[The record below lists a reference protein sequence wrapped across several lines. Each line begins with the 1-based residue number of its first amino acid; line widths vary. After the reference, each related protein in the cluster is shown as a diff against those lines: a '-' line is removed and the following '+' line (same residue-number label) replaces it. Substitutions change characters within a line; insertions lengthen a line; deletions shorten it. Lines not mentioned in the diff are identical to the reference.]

1 MLTAWW
7 QNAANQY
14 DIDANGV
21 ADGADAYFL
30 DQELRAHGERVLTAP
45 NGPVQHYW
53 DVDGDNQIRWIDQV
67 ILLHYLTG
75 TLEQHETNQAAKDAE
90 LTESGGGIS
99 SMSGYEVSLNPVGNV
114 AEGTAFDLTGSVSPP
129 GSYLIE
135 ATINWGLSPGN
146 GSQGSIGTAPD
157 GSFTVP
163 HIYFDDGPAPGNGTP
178 SDGETI
184 TLSGTILDSAVYAET
199 NATVHNVIPAPELV
213 LTNDNSPVGGP
224 RWEVSGS
231 IPGPAGMTDLH
242 TVTIHW
248 GDGSPPTVLNSVPT
262 NQTFN
267 TEPPHRYLPRQIHEG
282 PIPYLMTVTVVDD
295 DTGAA
300 PPWQPQVPQYVLDL
314 DNDANNNDLIEPADD
329 PIEHYAP
336 GRYLT
341 VNMDDDNA
349 NGIVDHK
356 EVIGPFPEE
365 DDLEPLHIGWA
376 PRPGFNYTDWRLVLT
391 MDPAPYLDQYG
402 QYVSDVARFYTSPDK
417 AVLVPFEP
425 TAEGPGFDWV
435 IGSEPIPPVLYIE
448 SLSPARISL
457 QLSLRTPQ
465 SSMHV
470 DEDLVVFLAPLAD
483 LDTDS
488 DNNHV
493 LEESDLE
500 DLDEA
505 DGPPPLAPVPGKI
518 IRKNTDDDNENG
530 VQDRLDPGPFEDA
543 MGNPVNDD
551 DLKPIKL
558 KVGPGLP
565 DLAGYTV
572 TLVPSG
578 EEIKIWK
585 THDKQPTLLAW
596 AVAEMP
602 AVLYVEGIEFGQPTL
617 EIQLKNPAGAVVAKD
632 IVKFTV
638 ITVDAIAYRPFSFFS
653 PLTTGF
659 IPVPVP
665 FAEEATGVGI
675 RRNGDGDVDPK
686 DENGNPI
693 GEDDLIRVDLDVG
706 NGPAP
711 WPPPGVGRKVGRSS
725 ALIDVWV
732 NDNRTGAIL
741 TGAIGDLADVPA
753 GSQTVYV
760 DWPSSVDGAPTFE
773 FSVWD
778 TLHNNKALWDEVV
791 FKPFKSIVIIFVGEL
806 EDPTDPPQNGTSTFA
821 VEEYQKSGL
830 DVHLFDENDV
840 AENGSGPPYNEIV
853 TAIKDRGVKNV
864 AIMGY
869 SHGGGSTYHLATR
882 LEKDRPGLV
891 MMGHSFDIGFTSYI
905 DAIVNDDETPTAS
918 EIRRPCTPAVCKF
931 HLNQYQRNLPPV
943 GLRGDR
949 TTLNGGAD
957 EEEDRTTTTNHLTID
972 DNGAVHDELREW
984 LREKV
989 KPFLP

>member
-1 MLTAWW
+1 M
-7 QNAANQY
+7 
-14 DIDANGV
+14 
-21 ADGADAYFL
+21 
-30 DQELRAHGERVLTAP
+30 P
-45 NGPVQHYW
+45 NYW
-53 DVDGDNQIRWIDQV
+53 DVDGDNHIRWIDQAM
-67 ILLHYLTG
+67 LLHFLTG
-75 TLEQHETNQAAKDAE
+75 TMEQHEINQAAKEAE
-90 LTESGGGIS
+90 SMEGGGGMS
-99 SMSGYEVSLNPVGNV
+99 NMSGYELTLNPVGNV
-114 AEGTAFDLTGSVSPP
+114 TEGVAFGLTGSVSPP
-129 GSYLIE
+129 GSYLIS
-135 ATINWGLSPGN
+135 ANINWGLSPGN
-146 GSQGSIGTAPD
+146 GSTGSVGTAPD

-178 SDGETI
+178 MDGETI
-184 TLSGTILDSAVYAET
+184 TFSGTIFGSPVYDET
-199 NATVHNVIPAPELV
+199 TATVSNVAPVPQLM

-242 TVTIHW
+242 TITVHW
-248 GDGSPPTVLNSVPT
+248 GDGSPPTVISNEPT
-262 NQTFN
+262 NDTFL
-267 TEPPHRYLPRQIHEG
+267 TEPPHRYRPRQIHEG
-282 PIPYLMTVTVVDD
+282 PIPYPVTVNVVDD
-295 DTGAA
+295 DTGSAA
-300 PPWQPQVPQYVLDL
+300 PWQSLAPQYVLDL
-314 DNDANNNDLIEPADD
+314 DIDANNNEQIEPADD
-329 PIEHYAP
+329 PIEDIAP

-341 VNMDDDNA
+341 INMDDDNE

-365 DDLEPLHIGWA
+365 DDLEPLDIGWV
-376 PRPGFNYTDWRLVLT
+376 PRPGFDYTNWHLVLT
-391 MDPAPYLDQYG
+391 MDPGPYLDQYG
-402 QYVSDVARFYTSPDK
+402 QYVSDVARFYTSEDK

-425 TAEGPGFDWV
+425 TAEGPGFDWI
-435 IGSEPIPPVLYIE
+435 IGTDAIPPTLYIE
-448 SLSPARISL
+448 SLSPASIGL
-457 QLSLRTPQ
+457 QLSLRSAQ
-465 SSMHV
+465 SAMHV

-518 IRKNTDDDNENG
+518 IQINLDDDNGNE
-530 VQDRLDPGPFEDA
+530 VADRSDGGPFEDA

-551 DLKPIKL
+551 ELVPVKL
-558 KVGPGLP
+558 KVGPGLA
-565 DLAGYTV
+565 DLVGYKVKLTV
-572 TLVPSG
+572 SG
-578 EEIKIWK
+578 PEIKVWK
-585 THDKQPTLLAW
+585 AQDKNPNESLPPVVGWTW
-596 AVAEMP
+596 PVAAMP
-602 AVLYVEGIEFGQPTL
+602 AILYVEGIEFGQATL
-617 EIQLKNPAGAVVAKD
+617 KMQLLNPALVEVAKD

-638 ITVDAIAYRPFSFFS
+638 ATADAIAYRPFSFFS

-665 FAEEATGVGI
+665 FTEETTGVGI
-675 RRNGDGDVDPK
+675 RRNGDDDTDPAA
-686 DENGNPI
+686 

-706 NGPAP
+706 DGPAP

-725 ALIDVWV
+725 ALINVWD
-732 NDNRTGAIL
+732 NDNRAGAIL
-741 TGAIGDLADVPA
+741 TGATGDLADVPA
-753 GSQTVYV
+753 GSESVYV
-760 DWPSSVDGAPTFE
+760 DWPSIDDGAPTFE

-791 FKPFKSIVIIFVGEL
+791 FKPFKSIVVIFVGEF
-806 EDPTDPPQNGTSTFA
+806 EHPTDPPQNGTSTFA

-830 DVHLFDENDV
+830 DVHLFDENVV
-840 AENGSGPPYNEIV
+840 AENGSGQAHMEV
-853 TAIKDRGVKNV
+853 FSAIRDRGVKNV
-864 AIMGY
+864 AIIGY

-882 LEKDRPGLV
+882 LEADRPDLV

-905 DAIVNDDETPTAS
+905 DAIVNDDENPTAS

-957 EEEDRTTTTNHLTID
+957 EQEDRSTTTNHLTID
-972 DNGAVHDELREW
+972 ENAAVHDELREW